1 MSMKIGIDVGEPFVL
16 TSRSILAARREFGG
30 IWKRHMNCHYPATS
44 MILFP
49 PFSMNRARLN
59 WKQLLSY
66 WKTSTPIP

>member
-1 MSMKIGIDVGEPFVL
+1 MKIGIEIGGTFCSDKP
-16 TSRSILAARREFGG
+16 IYMAARRELGG
-30 IWKRHMNCHYPATS
+30 IWKRHKGRHYPAMS